1 MPNNFGNSF
10 VKALINSPF
19 HFLLGPNVALVT
31 VTGRKTGNAISTPIN
46 VTREGTA
53 YIAISTR
60 TRTWWRNLRGG
71 AVAQLRLA
79 GQTYQVHGEIAESVD
94 EVTEGLRRYFQQ
106 NPQLA
111 KYFKVSLGADG
122 QPVQADLQR
131 AATERVIIRFQ
142 PMP

>member
-10 VKALINSPF
+10 VKVLLNSPF
-19 HFLLGPNVALVT
+19 HFLFGPNVALVT

-46 VTREGTA
+46 VTRDGNVYVAT
-53 YIAISTR
+53 STR

-71 AVAQLRLA
+71 AIAQLHVT
-79 GQTYQVHGEIAESVD
+79 GQTIQVHGEVVETVS
-94 EVTEGLRRYFQQ
+94 EVTDSLRRYFQQ

-111 KYFKVSLGADG
+111 KYFNVHLGADG